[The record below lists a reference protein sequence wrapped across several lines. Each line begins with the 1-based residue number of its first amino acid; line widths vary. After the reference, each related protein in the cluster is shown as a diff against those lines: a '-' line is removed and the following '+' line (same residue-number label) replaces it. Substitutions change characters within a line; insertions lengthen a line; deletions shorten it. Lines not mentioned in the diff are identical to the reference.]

1 MHITEAGS
9 TTHIHAARAQIQH
22 TLVLTQDLKPITL
35 VLTQDLKTLASSQRS
50 IH

>member
-22 TLVLTQDLKPITL
+22 TLVLTQDLK
-35 VLTQDLKTLASSQRS
+35 TLASSQRS